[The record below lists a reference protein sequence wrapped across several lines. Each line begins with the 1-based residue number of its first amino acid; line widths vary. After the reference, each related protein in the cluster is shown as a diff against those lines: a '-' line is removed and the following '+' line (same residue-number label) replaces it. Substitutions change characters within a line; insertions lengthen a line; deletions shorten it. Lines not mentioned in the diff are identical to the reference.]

1 MRVGLRSAGLGY
13 AMANSLIDHAS
24 ASFFHTWRCSSCA
37 CRGCRNPTVLENGD
51 AVELVGG

>member
-24 ASFFHTWRCSSCA
+24 ASFFHTWRCSPCA